1 MSCLLFIIRFQYCT
15 FVKKTKMKKYAFL
28 IVAASMILLGCN
40 TKTSNK
46 TAVTDKDSVQT
57 ESAIDTANAKKN
69 TASEILAKKQIP
81 ILCYHRIADGRTDD
95 YSVSEATFESH
106 MKILQDSGYH
116 SVLPDQ
122 LYDYLVYNKTLPEK
136 PFMITFD
143 DSRIEHIEKAAPIME
158 KHGFRGAFFIMTIT
172 YNKKNY
178 MTTDQI
184 AELAKR
190 GHTVGL
196 HSWDHT
202 MSSKYKDSVDWKK
215 QVIEPKAKL
224 EGFIGQPVKYWAY
237 PYGVYNHEAAKGMDK
252 YFKISFI
259 LSNKRDSVYPLQTV
273 RRMIIPTI
281 KPERLLKSMQESFK

>member
-1 MSCLLFIIRFQYCT
+1 
-15 FVKKTKMKKYAFL
+15 MKKYALFL
-28 IVAASMILLGCN
+28 VAIFLLILSCN
-40 TKTSNK
+40 NKNSNQT
-46 TAVTDKDSVQT
+46 TAADKDSLQT
-57 ESAIDTANAKKN
+57 FSAIDTANTKKN
-69 TASEILAKKQIP
+69 TAAEILAKKQIP
-81 ILCYHRIADGRTDD
+81 ILCYHRIADGRKDD

-116 SVLPDQ
+116 TILPDE

-202 MSSKYKDSVDWKK
+202 MASKYKDTIDWQK

-252 YFKISFI
+252 YFKISFV
-259 LSNKRDSVYPLQTV
+259 LTNKRDSVYPLQTV
-273 RRMIIPTI
+273 RRMITPTM
-281 KPERLLKSMQESFK
+281 KPERLLTSMRETFK

>member
-1 MSCLLFIIRFQYCT
+1 
-15 FVKKTKMKKYAFL
+15 MKKYALFL
-28 IVAASMILLGCN
+28 VAIFLLILSCN
-40 TKTSNK
+40 NKNSNQT
-46 TAVTDKDSVQT
+46 TAADKDSLQT
-57 ESAIDTANAKKN
+57 VSAIDTANTKKN
-69 TASEILAKKQIP
+69 TAAEILAKKQIP
-81 ILCYHRIADGRTDD
+81 ILCYHRIADGRKDD

-116 SVLPDQ
+116 TILPDE

-202 MSSKYKDSVDWKK
+202 MASKYKDTIDWQK

-252 YFKISFI
+252 YFKISFV
-259 LSNKRDSVYPLQTV
+259 LTNKRDSVYPLQTV
-273 RRMIIPTI
+273 RRMITPTM
-281 KPERLLKSMQESFK
+281 KPERLLTSMRETFK